1 MSNKLTKKQRLL
13 VQKEEKMRRKKQKEE
28 IINKYYDMCCK
39 QVDIKGQEMIDEFSK
54 VLIQYEEATLK
65 VYEIE
70 EQVVLELSKQTKPN
84 FQESLDICNRYLNGV
99 IKEVKDLMD
108 CQNNILGE
116 DLDIE
121 EFVNENIANV
131 IVDNLCVLSEECFEL
146 ERKKV
151 QGISNIVSLIRG
163 KVVRKACDIS
173 FSLYNCF
180 YEINIYKDN
189 LLSSID
195 SIRDTMID
203 TLTNIN
209 FSEYDLTKEQELK
222 IISDIMLDKSNDD
235 DIYGLVREL
244 LEEMLNEK
252 NDIKDNNNADD
263 NNSKY
268 RYNNRLRCTFSQM
281 NDFLKYKGFEK
292 IRQKSTTHAIWKHPQ
307 TGVSIPIPNK
317 NGTIPQGTMSKILK
331 QINSQ
336 RSELA
341 EFIFQM

>member
-13 VQKEEKMRRKKQKEE
+13 AQKEEKMRRKKQKEE
-28 IINKYYDMCCK
+28 IVNKYYNMCCE

-54 VLIQYEEATLK
+54 ILVQYEEATLK
-65 VYEIE
+65 MYEIE
-70 EQVVLELSKQTKPN
+70 EEVVLELSKQTKPN
-84 FQESLDICNRYLNGV
+84 FQESLDICNRYLSGV
-99 IKEVKDLMD
+99 VKEVKDLME

-121 EFVNENIANV
+121 EFVHENIANV

-151 QGISNIVSLIRG
+151 QGISNIVSLIKS

-180 YEINIYKDN
+180 YEINVYRDN

-195 SIRDTMID
+195 SIRDTMMD
-203 TLTNIN
+203 TLVNMDYADN
-209 FSEYDLTKEQELK
+209 DLTEEQELK
-222 IISDIMLDKSNDD
+222 IISDIMLEKSNDD
-235 DIYGLVREL
+235 EIYGLIYTL
-244 LEEMLNEK
+244 LQEMLDEK
-252 NDIKDNNNADD
+252 SDIKNNDDD
-263 NNSKY
+263 NSSKY

-281 NDFLKYKGFEK
+281 NDFIKHKGFEK
-292 IRQKSTTHAIWKHPQ
+292 VRQKSTTHAIWKHPE